1 MLTHKTKNCHKSVC
15 SLLKLRAPSLMAEN
29 NFDWQLYTNTTK
41 IGICISALMMHTEVV
56 SNLVYLS
63 LSNNN
68 KEHLFR
74 TVAKNWK
81 NCAIINIVAASP
93 YQISHFLYF
102 RTLCNCKGVVLSSH
116 FPIEFTSKKKKMG

>member
-1 MLTHKTKNCHKSVC
+1 
-15 SLLKLRAPSLMAEN
+15 
-29 NFDWQLYTNTTK
+29 
-41 IGICISALMMHTEVV
+41 MMHTEVV

-74 TVAKNWK
+74 TVAKK
-81 NCAIINIVAASP
+81 LEKLCNIGAASP
-93 YQISHFLYF
+93 YQIYQFFSYV

>member
-1 MLTHKTKNCHKSVC
+1 
-15 SLLKLRAPSLMAEN
+15 MAEN

-74 TVAKNWK
+74 TVAKNWN
-81 NCAIINIVAASP
+81 NCAIEIVCTALGLH
-93 YQISHFLYF
+93 I
-102 RTLCNCKGVVLSSH
+102 
-116 FPIEFTSKKKKMG
+116 

>member
-1 MLTHKTKNCHKSVC
+1 
-15 SLLKLRAPSLMAEN
+15 
-29 NFDWQLYTNTTK
+29 
-41 IGICISALMMHTEVV
+41 MMHTEVV

-63 LSNNN
+63 LSNND

-93 YQISHFLYF
+93 YQISQFF
-102 RTLCNCKGVVLSSH
+102 I
-116 FPIEFTSKKKKMG
+116 F

>member
-1 MLTHKTKNCHKSVC
+1 
-15 SLLKLRAPSLMAEN
+15 
-29 NFDWQLYTNTTK
+29 
-41 IGICISALMMHTEVV
+41 MMHTEVV